1 MPMMIIIMMMMNDD
15 YATNDGDDDNYEDDD
30 HLYDEIILNIPVFYS
45 LILQSSL
52 RSHKAFIIVFNFF
65 QS

>member
-1 MPMMIIIMMMMNDD
+1 MPLMNDD
-15 YATNDGDDDNYEDDD
+15 YATNDGDDDNDEDDD

-52 RSHKAFIIVFNFF
+52 RSHKAFIIVFISF
-65 QS
+65 SSSPTV